1 MIYKVL
7 FQPNKI
13 ENPVRERTQSIYLE
27 AQSSVEARE
36 LVEKNTDYNIEL
48 IQELTGDFL
57 DYEQKSEDFKLT
69 EF

>member
-13 ENPVRERTQSIYLE
+13 ENPVRERTQSIYVN
-27 AQSSVEARE
+27 ADSAVQARAMVE
-36 LVEKNTDYNIEL
+36 EKTDYNIEL

-57 DYEQKSEDFKLT
+57 DYEQKSDDFKIT